1 MGNNPEI
8 RRKLPSL
15 MAVRAFEAAARLG
28 SFTLA
33 ADELLLTQSAISRH
47 VKNLEDSLGVKL
59 FKRTGRRLLLTLE
72 GRDYMTVAGDAFDR
86 IAAATVALR
95 RRPRANVLNL
105 SMPPSVAAKWL
116 APRLARFMEA
126 HPTIDVRINANCRL
140 ADIEN
145 EGIDAGIR
153 YGLGNWPGI
162 HAEQLI
168 REQVFPVCSPR
179 LLGSTSL
186 NSVGDLAH
194 VTLLHEDIREDWQMW
209 LKAAGHNYINIS
221 RGPKFDDASSLIQA
235 VIDGLGVGLGRTLMV
250 TDDLR
255 AGRLVPLF
263 STYLTSEWSYWLVTP
278 RDREPHPY
286 YIKLRD
292 WMKAEIELSRRLLG
306 DMIKSHELH

>member
-95 RRPRANVLNL
+95 RRPRGNVLNL

-126 HPTIDVRINANCRL
+126 HPTIDVRINAN
-140 ADIEN
+140 
-145 EGIDAGIR
+145 
-153 YGLGNWPGI
+153 
-162 HAEQLI
+162 
-168 REQVFPVCSPR
+168 
-179 LLGSTSL
+179 
-186 NSVGDLAH
+186 
-194 VTLLHEDIREDWQMW
+194 
-209 LKAAGHNYINIS
+209 
-221 RGPKFDDASSLIQA
+221 
-235 VIDGLGVGLGRTLMV
+235 
-250 TDDLR
+250 
-255 AGRLVPLF
+255 
-263 STYLTSEWSYWLVTP
+263 
-278 RDREPHPY
+278 
-286 YIKLRD
+286 
-292 WMKAEIELSRRLLG
+292 
-306 DMIKSHELH
+306 